1 MRKALAQTVR
11 RAASRPP
18 TAKCCREQHD
28 PVRSMHSS
36 SRVAATALP
45 INVTGPPP
53 HPPVPAPSAYGER
66 IDRRRRQAEM
76 IRQSQEIRAS
86 QNAGR
91 TSPLKKRFWTDVHV
105 KQTPEGY
112 NIYLDSRPVRTPNK
126 TILTVPL
133 SKPHLAHAVAIE
145 WDMLVSAQQALKNH
159 NIPITSIV
167 SRAQDL
173 IESESRGDHKP
184 RDDIITMM
192 MRYLE
197 TDTILCWAPDRSLH
211 DPTSTAVDMERTLTD
226 SSRPTSDDA
235 DSKPPPTSLRQLQQS
250 TALPIIQYL
259 VSHVWPG
266 TEIHPV
272 LPSDS
277 ILPTPQ
283 PETTTAIIRGWLSGL
298 PAYELAGLERAVL
311 AGKSLL
317 IGTRLLVEW
326 SEHFRD
332 IQEVAAAANRVPTT
346 SSSEA
351 LHSSPF
357 QEDRFGIEEAS
368 EAASLEVSWQTR
380 MWGEVEDTH
389 DVDREDIR
397 RQFGAAVLLISGV

>member
-1 MRKALAQTVR
+1 
-11 RAASRPP
+11 
-18 TAKCCREQHD
+18 
-28 PVRSMHSS
+28 
-36 SRVAATALP
+36 
-45 INVTGPPP
+45 
-53 HPPVPAPSAYGER
+53 
-66 IDRRRRQAEM
+66 M

-86 QNAGR
+86 QNTGR
-91 TSPLKKRFWTDVHV
+91 ASPLKKRFWTDVHV

-112 NIYLDSRPVRTPNK
+112 NIYLDARPVRTPNK
-126 TILTVPL
+126 TVLTVPL

-211 DPTSTAVDMERTLTD
+211 DPTSSAVDMERALTH
-226 SSRPTSDDA
+226 SSTPTSDNA
-235 DSKPPPTSLRQLQQS
+235 DSPPPPPTSLRQLQQS

-259 VSHVWPG
+259 ATNVWPG
-266 TEIHPV
+266 TEITPV

-332 IQEVAAAANRVPTT
+332 IQQVA
-346 SSSEA
+346 SSA
-351 LHSSPF
+351 G
-357 QEDRFGIEEAS
+357 QVTEDRFGIEEAS
-368 EAASLEVSWQTR
+368 EAASLEVAWQTR

-389 DVDREDIR
+389 DVEREDIQ
-397 RQFGAAVLLISGV
+397 RQFGAAVLLVSGV